1 MIRCQVV
8 FDARDQLGRVLFFP
22 VCPEINDTIRILDST
37 GRVTGTAKVIARE
50 ITGTT
55 SWLGPQ
61 RNCRTD
67 SSGRKQCG
75 SATPTVRLIVVA
87 NEHTTGSGDN

>member
-37 GRVTGTAKVIARE
+37 GRVTGTAIRDAYRRVWGQFVDQENENEKLR
-50 ITGTT
+50 
-55 SWLGPQ
+55 P
-61 RNCRTD
+61 
-67 SSGRKQCG
+67 
-75 SATPTVRLIVVA
+75 VVA
-87 NEHTTGSGDN
+87 AISTAVRHVIDTHYIEVK